1 MFITNW
7 TIFERKFNMTSAISA
22 LSAGLSLI
30 DAINNSDKKD
40 DKDKNKS
47 LEDIFSQILDEIAEN
62 IEKQIEQDRKQSVNS
77 TNSMNFGA
85 PFGFKFENSN
95 F

>member
-1 MFITNW
+1 
-7 TIFERKFNMTSAISA
+7 MTSAISA

-30 DAINNSDKKD
+30 DAINGD
-40 DKDKNKS
+40 DKRKETDKNKS

-62 IEKQIEQDRKQSVNS
+62 IEKQIEQDRKQPVKS

-85 PFGFKFENSN
+85 PFGFKFENS
-95 F
+95 

>member
-1 MFITNW
+1 
-7 TIFERKFNMTSAISA
+7 MTSAISA

-30 DAINNSDKKD
+30 DAINGD
-40 DKDKNKS
+40 DKRKETDKNKS

-62 IEKQIEQDRKQSVNS
+62 VEKQIEHERKQSVNS
-77 TNSMNFGA
+77 INSMNLGA

-95 F
+95 S